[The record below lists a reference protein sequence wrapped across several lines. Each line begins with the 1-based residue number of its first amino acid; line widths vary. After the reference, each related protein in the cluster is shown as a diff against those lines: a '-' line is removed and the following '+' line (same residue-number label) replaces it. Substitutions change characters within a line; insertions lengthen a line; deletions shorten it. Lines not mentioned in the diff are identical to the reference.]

1 MIFLDTHAIV
11 FLYADQTRI
20 PSTMWSFLDGNEL
33 GFSPMARLELDFLYE
48 IGRIT
53 EDPRAIIASLE
64 RDYALEQETDGWS
77 RAAEVAATLSWTR
90 DPFDRLITA
99 HALVWG
105 EPLLTKDRNIREHY
119 RHAFWDA
126 PPDTSV

>member
-1 MIFLDTHAIV
+1 MTFFDTHAII
-11 FLYADQTRI
+11 FLYADQVRI
-20 PSTMWSFLDGNEL
+20 PTAVWSFLDGSEL

-64 RDYALEQETDGWS
+64 RDYALKLETEGWG
-77 RAAEVAATLSWTR
+77 RAAEVAATLTWTR
-90 DPFDRLITA
+90 DSFDRLITA

-105 EPLLTKDRNIREHY
+105 EPLLTKDRTIRKHY
-119 RHAFWDA
+119 RHAFWDT
-126 PPDTSV
+126 PPDISA